1 MMDTEARALARK
13 VFKQA
18 TYGSEESELARHV
31 ISLSYE
37 NERLRGQLQGCL
49 DARVMWAARAERATS
64 EAEKLRQALEAIE
77 KDPFGAPR
85 IARASLKRGS
95 ALAEK
100 EIAESTS
107 FPLTRRTRATKGS

>member
-18 TYGSEESELARHV
+18 TYGSNESELARHV
-31 ISLSYE
+31 IALAYE
-37 NERLRGQLQGCL
+37 NERLRGQLQGCR
-49 DARVMWAARAERATS
+49 DARAMWTARAERSAS
-64 EAEKLRQALEAIE
+64 EVSTLRQALEAIE
-77 KDPFGAPR
+77 KDPYGAPR

-100 EIAESTS
+100 EIAELMGNYYD
-107 FPLTRRTRATKGS
+107 PLS

>member
-1 MMDTEARALARK
+1 MDTEARALARR
-13 VFKQA
+13 VFKK
-18 TYGSEESELARHV
+18 TTSGSEESELARHV

-49 DARVMWAARAERATS
+49 DARVMWAARAERAAS
-64 EAEKLRQALEAIE
+64 DAAELRQALEAIE
-77 KDPFGAPR
+77 KDPYGAPW

-100 EIAESTS
+100 EIAELMGNYYA
-107 FPLTRRTRATKGS
+107 PLS